1 MNELNESSI
10 LLFHFS
16 FTPLLACW
24 IASSHFWMFCS
35 QPVDPEKTKRLEITL
50 NDWLNS
56 HPDGEYIQGMLAL
69 GGVLVMVVD
78 DRELRHDIFNIH
90 KLEQTNP
97 KQIH

>member
-1 MNELNESSI
+1 
-10 LLFHFS
+10 
-16 FTPLLACW
+16 
-24 IASSHFWMFCS
+24 MFCS

-56 HPDGEYIQGMLAL
+56 HPDCEYIQGMLAL